1 MSSVSKEIFN
11 GIIYCTEASKVW
23 TDLQER
29 FDKICGSRIFSLHRQ
44 ISHLSQGSSP
54 ISMYFSTLKKLWDE
68 YSSLVTLP
76 SCGCAT
82 AKAYLAHDQHLRLLQ
97 FLMGLN
103 ESYSHIRSQL
113 LMMDPLPSVNQAYSI
128 LSQEE
133 SHRSVLSSQPIMEM
147 PTIAFYTSSHKPLE
161 LVKCE
166 NCNITGQ
173 SKDQCFCIIGYPPGH
188 KLYKKFP
195 QAKSSRFTP
204 RNPKISAHTSVNT
217 SSDFGLPPDVSNGA
231 PNMAHSFTDAQ
242 YQQLLRFLDQ
252 PSSSGAT
259 ANLAGTS
266 SSLQTPQSCASSAG
280 SVKLPNGNTTPILSY
295 GSVQLSPSCTLPKV
309 LFVPDFNFNLI
320 SIVNSS
326 KITISLLFSILIS
339 VYFRT
344 S

>member
-259 ANLAGTS
+259 ANLAGTFTSLMTVSKDTDWILDTGANAHITGTS

-280 SVKLPNGNTTPILSY
+280 SVKLPNGPLDWEDH
-295 GSVQLSPSCTLPKV
+295 G
-309 LFVPDFNFNLI
+309 DW
-320 SIVNSS
+320 
-326 KITISLLFSILIS
+326 
-339 VYFRT
+339 
-344 S
+344 